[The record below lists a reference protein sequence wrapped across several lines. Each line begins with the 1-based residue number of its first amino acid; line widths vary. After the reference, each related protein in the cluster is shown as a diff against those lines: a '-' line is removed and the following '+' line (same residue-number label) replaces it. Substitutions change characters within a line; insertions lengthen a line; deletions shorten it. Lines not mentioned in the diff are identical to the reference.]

1 MSNSMTT
8 IVPGDIPHKDLH
20 QILLSGVAPRP
31 IALVS
36 TISKNGICNLSPYSF
51 YNSFAS
57 KPPIIAIGPAISA
70 ATGKI
75 KDTYTN
81 IIETGECTV
90 NAVTFSMTEQI
101 SLASCEYES
110 IVDEFVKCGL
120 HKQDSILIKAPRVL
134 ESPFQMECVFIE
146 TKELGRDIGGNGNI
160 MLLEV
165 KKIHISN
172 DVIVDGN
179 IDPVKLDLI
188 ARMGYDFYC
197 RADAMSIFQ
206 VHKPKWNGV
215 GFDALPEDVLKSE
228 VLCASDLAILA
239 GVKEIPHISAEY
251 KAKALEILSNSD
263 ETNQEINL
271 GLIFDPSSNAFR
283 HNAIKRL
290 LKMGFVDE
298 AWSLVKR

>member
-172 DVIVDGN
+172 DVI
-179 IDPVKLDLI
+179 

-206 VHKPKWNGV
+206 VHKPKWNGI
-215 GFDALPEDVLKSE
+215 GFDALPEDVLISE

-239 GVKEIPHISAEY
+239 GVKEIPHISNEY
-251 KAKALEILSNSD
+251 KAKAVEILSNSD

-271 GLIFDPSSNAFR
+271 GLIFDPSSIAFR

-290 LKMGFVDE
+290 LKMGFVHE
-298 AWSLVKR
+298 AWSLIKR